1 MARLSG
7 TVLKWT
13 IRGFGFIKPEGS
25 GDEELFCHFSEITD
39 GRGLEEGSTIEFEI
53 GYDEI
58 KGKNRAVN
66 VTGGIDEAPESG
78 GKGKGKGRGRRRDGG
93 GRGGGGGGGGDRAC
107 YNCGGLG
114 HLSRDCS
121 EPRTD
126 GGGTRPKGIC
136 FDFQKGSCSRG
147 DGCRFSHDLTAA

>member
-66 VTGGIDEAPESG
+66 VTGGIDEISTHIDPKPRNQNVAS
-78 GKGKGKGRGRRRDGG
+78 RRR
-93 GRGGGGGGGGDRAC
+93 
-107 YNCGGLG
+107 
-114 HLSRDCS
+114 
-121 EPRTD
+121 RT
-126 GGGTRPKGIC
+126 
-136 FDFQKGSCSRG
+136 
-147 DGCRFSHDLTAA
+147 CRSVEHR